1 MPLVSPA
8 SLYSCAA
15 RDGYALGAFNV
26 NSLESL
32 QAVLEAAEAQNAPL
46 ILQVSM
52 GARSYLGNW
61 PLFVQTVRRY
71 AEASPVPVFLQHDH
85 CPTPQACMEA
95 IDAGVQAVMFDGS
108 HLSFDENVA
117 QTRQV
122 VAYARPRG
130 VWVEAELGRLPGFED
145 MVFAESTEYTDPETA
160 ARFVEQTGCDALA
173 VAVGTSHGGVR
184 ADDYLPLDR
193 QLLGRIHARLG
204 DLPLVLHGGASLP
217 PQLVQACNDQG
228 ARVEG
233 LRNCSEASIAD
244 AVELGVRKV
253 NMDVDNFLVF
263 TTEVRRALREHPEKY
278 DPRGYLRPAR
288 EAFRREV
295 EHKLKDV
302 LHSAGMGAR
311 AAVKEGAMT

>member
-1 MPLVSPA
+1 MPLVSPF
-8 SLYSCAA
+8 SLYTCAA

-32 QAVLEAAEAQNAPL
+32 QAVLEAAERQDAPA

-52 GARSYLGNW
+52 GARSYLGSW

-71 AEASPVPVFLQHDH
+71 AQASSAPVFLQHDH
-85 CPTPQACMEA
+85 CPTPQACFEA

-108 HLSFDENVA
+108 HLPFEENVR

-122 VAYARPRG
+122 ADYAHARG

-145 MVFAESTEYTDPETA
+145 LVFSENAEYTDPETA
-160 ARFVEQTGCDALA
+160 ARFVQQTGCDALA
-173 VAVGTSHGGVR
+173 VAVGTSHGGVQ
-184 ADDYLPLDR
+184 ATDYLPLDSA
-193 QLLGRIHARLG
+193 LLKRLHERLG

-217 PQLVQACNDQG
+217 PELIRACNEQG
-228 ARVEG
+228 AQVEY
-233 LRNCSEASIAD
+233 LRNCSEASISN
-244 AVELGVRKV
+244 AVALGVRKV

-263 TTEVRRALREHPEKY
+263 TTEVRRALREHPDKY

-288 EAFRREV
+288 EAFCREV

-311 AAVKEGAMT
+311 AATKEGAMA